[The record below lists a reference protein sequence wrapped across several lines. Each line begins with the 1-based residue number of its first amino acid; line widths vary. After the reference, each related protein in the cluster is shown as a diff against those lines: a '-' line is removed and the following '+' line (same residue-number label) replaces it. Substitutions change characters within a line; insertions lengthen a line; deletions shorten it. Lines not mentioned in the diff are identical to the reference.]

1 MRWGVLPL
9 VWMISAMLCL
19 AGAGAPALA
28 QGFDDYRMFE
38 TRPAQP
44 PADPARPPD
53 LADYG
58 RIAETFRGGQAV
70 SMTERSVSHFRD
82 RLAATLR
89 QAPELWSD
97 VKETLSDASP
107 DGDPR
112 FFLGLIA
119 FLAFLIGIGRAAA
132 TLFAVYVAR
141 PIFVGMQ
148 RPNPVGIVD
157 KLPVLATRVALM
169 VVSTAIAIAV
179 AALVGAGF
187 YPEDNAPATK
197 TAILVFSGYA
207 VIRVVST
214 LWRMILCPFLPE
226 YRLPS
231 MDDRQAR
238 KLYHWLV
245 GTAVFDVLCSFSLT
259 WLEALGLTGSS
270 LTLMQ
275 LGFALVLAIVVAAGA
290 TANRKG
296 VSSALLGGVPAREA
310 TWPAAAA
317 AALWFPVLLVYLVAS
332 WALLTL
338 RLVMGDE
345 TGPPPLG
352 VAFLVLLA
360 ALLAYAGTVFAV
372 ERFARARRR
381 RREMAVATD
390 APPPPRDPL
399 ADGGAE
405 MDSDDDEGGGV
416 APSPTRPAPVEHG
429 VRGRMRTFEDLARR
443 VASLFALGAAIWA
456 MVYLWGGRAA
466 FAPGTPLDRAQGVID
481 ILLIGYVVYHAVRIW
496 IDQRIA
502 AEGGPAVM
510 GEPGD
515 EGSAFSA
522 ASRLAT
528 LLPLVRNFLLILIL
542 ASVTIFVAMEIGIN
556 VAPLLGGAG
565 VIGLAIGFGSQAL
578 IRDILSGVFFLVDDA
593 FRKGEYIDIGGVKG
607 TVEQISIRS
616 FQLRHHLGPLHTVPF
631 GEIKHLTNF
640 SRDWVI
646 MKLPLRLTYDTDPD
660 KVRKLI
666 KRLGEE
672 LLQHPEEGRKFLQPL
687 KSQGVYMMEDSAMII
702 RVKYMTR
709 PGDQWT
715 TRKLVYQEIRR
726 LFEQEGIK
734 FAHREVTVRIP
745 ELEGDKERGL
755 SAGEMKA
762 IGAAAR
768 RAVDD
773 ADEAALVRPRAVG
786 DDR

>member
-1 MRWGVLPL
+1 MRWGFLSLVL
-9 VWMISAMLCL
+9 MISALL
-19 AGAGAPALA
+19 ALGGAGAACA

-38 TRPAQP
+38 PRVEAA
-44 PADPARPPD
+44 PADPARAPV
-53 LADYG
+53 LEDYG
-58 RIAETFRGGQAV
+58 RIAESFRGGQAV
-70 SMTERSVSHFRD
+70 TMTERGVTQFRE
-82 RLAATLR
+82 RLVATLGR
-89 QAPELWSD
+89 APRLGEDLVD
-97 VKETLSDASP
+97 TLSRASP

-112 FFLGLIA
+112 YFVGLLV
-119 FLAFLIGIGRAAA
+119 FLAFLLGIGRAAA

-148 RPNPVGIVD
+148 RPDPDGVAEM
-157 KLPVLATRVALM
+157 LPVLAARVGLM
-169 VVSTAIAIAV
+169 VASVAITIAV

-187 YPEDNAPATK
+187 YPDDNAAATK

-207 VIRVVST
+207 VIRLVAT
-214 LWRMILCPFLPE
+214 LWRMILAPYLPE
-226 YRLPS
+226 YRLPA
-231 MDDRQAR
+231 MTDRQAR
-238 KLYHWLV
+238 RLYNWLIV
-245 GTAVFDVLCSFSLT
+245 TATFDVAGSFTLT
-259 WLEALGLTGSS
+259 WLEAMDLPAQSWALLMLVFS
-270 LTLMQ
+270 L
-275 LGFALVLAIVVAAGA
+275 ALALIVTAGA
-290 TANRKG
+290 WANRRA
-296 VSSALLGGVPAREA
+296 VTSALLGGKPAREA
-310 TWPAAAA
+310 TWPAAAG
-317 AALWFPVLLVYLVAS
+317 AALWFPAALLYVGAS
-332 WALLTL
+332 WALLSV

-345 TGPPPLG
+345 AGPPPLG
-352 VAFLVLLA
+352 VAFLVLLV
-360 ALLAYAGTVFAV
+360 ALVAYAAAV
-372 ERFARARRR
+372 YAVARFARARRR
-381 RREMAVATD
+381 RRLMRMVEE
-390 APPPPRDPL
+390 APTPPPRDPL
-399 ADGGAE
+399 ADGGVD
-405 MDSDDDEGGGV
+405 MDSDADEGGGV
-416 APSPTRPAPVEHG
+416 APPPLRAAPIDVGSP
-429 VRGRMRTFEDLARR
+429 GRMRSFEDLARR
-443 VASLFALGAAIWA
+443 VASLFALGAAVWA
-456 MVYLWGGRAA
+456 LVYLWGGREA
-466 FAPGTPLDRAQGVID
+466 FAPGTPLDRVQGVVD
-481 ILLIGYVVYHAVRIW
+481 ILLIGYVIYHAARIW

-502 AEGGPAVM
+502 AEVEPVAM

-528 LLPLVRNFLLILIL
+528 LLPLVRNFLLIVIL
-542 ASVTIFVAMEIGIN
+542 ASVAIFTAMEVGVN

-666 KRLGEE
+666 KKLGER
-672 LLQHPEEGRKFLQPL
+672 LLEHPTEGHKFMQPL

-715 TRKLVYQEIRR
+715 TRKLIYQEIRR
-726 LFEQEGIK
+726 IFEEEGIK

-773 ADEAALVRPRAVG
+773 SEAAMARPRAVG